1 MTLTALFQADADQP
15 SLFSWLSEPT
25 LAAQVTG
32 LLLVALAALLADKL
46 AKQVLLATVRRIV
59 RTTSFDWDDV
69 LQDYQVFGRFA
80 HLVPA
85 LAIYY
90 GTQLVPGLSDTV
102 EDVITHA
109 ALAATILVALLV
121 AGALLSAVNDL
132 YSRTPAGRDRP
143 IKGYIQIAKILLYVL
158 GGIVMIATLI
168 GQNPLL
174 FLSGIGAMTAVLLLI
189 FRDTIL
195 SFVASLQVAS
205 YDLVRVGDW
214 IEAPQYGADGDVIDI
229 ALHTIKIQNW
239 DKTIT
244 TVPTHKLIDGA
255 FKNWRGMTESGG
267 RRVKRAL
274 YIDMNTIR
282 FLDAA
287 DVQRLGKIAL
297 LEKYVRRKR
306 HELERDGASEAEIDT
321 NRRRLTNLG
330 TFRAY
335 VANYLR
341 QHPKVHQGM
350 TLMVRQRDPTP
361 DGLPL
366 EIYAFTN
373 TTDWVEYEGI
383 QSDIFDHMLAVAPE
397 FGLRVFQHP
406 SGRDF
411 ERAFAGRGPEI
422 AG

>member
-1 MTLTALFQADADQP
+1 ML
-15 SLFSWLSEPT
+15 SWLSEPT

-32 LLLVALAALLADKL
+32 LLLVALAAYVADKL

-69 LQDYQVFGRFA
+69 LQDYRVFDRFS
-80 HLVPA
+80 HLAPA

-90 GTQLVPGLSDTV
+90 GVQLLPGLPDQV
-102 EDVITHA
+102 EGAIAHA
-109 ALAATILVALLV
+109 ALAAMILVGLLV
-121 AGALLSAVNDL
+121 TGALLSAVNDL
-132 YSRTPAGRDRP
+132 YARTPAGRDRP
-143 IKGYIQIAKILLYVL
+143 IKGYVQIVKILLYVL
-158 GGIVMIATLI
+158 GGIVIVATLI

-239 DKTIT
+239 DKTVT

-255 FKNWRGMTESGG
+255 FKNWRGMSESGG
-267 RRVKRAL
+267 RRIKRAVYL
-274 YIDMNTIR
+274 DMNTIR
-282 FLDAA
+282 FLNDA
-287 DVQRLGKIAL
+287 DVERLGRIAL
-297 LEKYVRRKR
+297 LEDYLRRKR
-306 HELERDGASEAEIDT
+306 EELEANGDADADVET
-321 NRRRLTNLG
+321 NRRRLTNVG

-335 VANYLR
+335 VVNYLR
-341 QHPKVHQGM
+341 RHSKIHEGM

-373 TTDWVEYEGI
+373 TTAWVEYEGI
-383 QSDIFDHMLAVAPE
+383 QSDIFDHLLAVAPE

-411 ERAFAGRGPEI
+411 ERALTGGDREAAR
-422 AG
+422 